1 MPDLTH
7 KPPAARGRPKDPE
20 KREAIFEAARRLFRE
35 KGYGNTSMQEIADVA
50 GVSKLTL
57 YSHFEDKD
65 DLFRM
70 ALEHLGKAIRFDQN
84 LDELMEKHD
93 PYTALLNVARFVVAT
108 LTSYDSLCSQ
118 RMVLAEIRHFPHISR
133 AYVFAG
139 LDGFLMRLEDC
150 IRAIEIKHPGFRFK
164 NPRRSTCFF
173 YGLIKGDFHPRFLY
187 DVSPP
192 APEEVDNY
200 LQDCVT
206 FFLDA
211 HREQKA
217 A

>member
-1 MPDLTH
+1 MSSPT
-7 KPPAARGRPKDPE
+7 KTTVRGRPKDPE
-20 KREAIFEAARRLFRE
+20 KREAIFAAARQLFRE

-70 ALEHLGKAIRFDQN
+70 ALEHLGKAIRFEQDLN
-84 LDELMEKHD
+84 ELIEKYD
-93 PYTALLNVARFVVAT
+93 PHTALLHVARFVIST

-118 RMVLAEIRHFPHISR
+118 RMVLAEIKNFPHISR
-133 AYVFAG
+133 AYIFAG
-139 LDGFLMRLEDC
+139 LDGFLVRLEDC
-150 IRAIEIKHPGFRFK
+150 MRGISRRHPEYVFTDAKRAA
-164 NPRRSTCFF
+164 CFF
-173 YGLIKGDFHPRFLY
+173 YGLIKGDFHPRYLY
-187 DVSPP
+187 DVNPP
-192 APEEVDNY
+192 PSEQVDQY
-200 LQDCVT
+200 LHDCVT

-211 HREQKA
+211 HKQRQA